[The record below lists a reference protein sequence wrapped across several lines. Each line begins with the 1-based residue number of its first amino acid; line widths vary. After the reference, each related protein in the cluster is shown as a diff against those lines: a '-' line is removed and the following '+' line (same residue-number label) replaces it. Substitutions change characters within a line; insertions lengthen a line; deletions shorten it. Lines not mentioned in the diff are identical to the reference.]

1 MEAGFIGHR
10 SGATSASCAENLD
23 QMVAFARVPT
33 CRTHTEWALHEACC
47 LKTTL
52 LHTKPNERALLLGM
66 NFSPLTHTTS
76 ETSREAQAS
85 FCKWHPRKVIFDLF
99 FFSPSTVIIV
109 DEDIFGFPLLRRV
122 MHSLG
127 INFGDKIDA
136 CPVVTM
142 VTLNVHAVSL
152 VILE

>member
-1 MEAGFIGHR
+1 MEAGFIGHC

-66 NFSPLTHTTS
+66 NFSPLTHTS

-85 FCKWHPRKVIFDLF
+85 FCKWHPRKVIFDP

-109 DEDIFGFPLLRRV
+109 DGDIFGFPLPIQV

-127 INFGDKIDA
+127 INFGDKIDT
-136 CPVVTM
+136 CPVVTT